1 MLKTTKLR
9 WFFYVKMIYIKIN
22 YIYCKMTKYSII
34 IEKIRINDKT
44 NTCYRQ
50 SVVFLH
56 SYTHIE
62 YFLIFTTKN
71 TTHE

>member
-1 MLKTTKLR
+1 MK
-9 WFFYVKMIYIKIN
+9 
-22 YIYCKMTKYSII
+22 KYSII
-34 IEKIRINDKT
+34 IENIRILVKT
-44 NTCYRQ
+44 NTRYRQ

>member
-1 MLKTTKLR
+1 
-9 WFFYVKMIYIKIN
+9 
-22 YIYCKMTKYSII
+22 MTKYSII
-34 IEKIRINDKT
+34 IEKIRILVKT
-44 NTCYRQ
+44 NTRYKQ